1 MKKKLNLLFLFI
13 CFLTLVSC
21 SNKKETE
28 LVVPETFYDE
38 LPNVIRFEDFA
49 NTTKR
54 TTYIDEEGNAKE
66 YNGFGL
72 VAYFFYS
79 PFCSICKK
87 PEFEEAVKKASETV
101 GFYVIDLYADREI
114 MEEET
119 GFKGAGLMSE
129 FRTQSG
135 PVLVIGKFFEIENT
149 KYEKDGFTYDISYGY
164 NTLEVLNKFTNY
176 EWI

>member
-1 MKKKLNLLFLFI
+1 MKKKLNLLFIFI

-54 TTYIDEEGNAKE
+54 TTYIDKEGNTKE

-101 GFYVIDLYADREI
+101 GFYVIDLYADREL
-114 MEEET
+114 MENSL
-119 GFKGAGLMSE
+119 GSDSKYISE
-129 FRTQSG
+129 FGTQAG
-135 PVLVIGKFFEIENT
+135 PTLTFAYFEKDEQGNF
-149 KYEKDGFTYDISYGY
+149 EKDGLIGETYYGY